1 MMAATAAWEGTG
13 RPPTDELQT
22 PPGRSAQPPL
32 GASAGT
38 TPTLLHDSAQ
48 STAKDSPA
56 TGKKDVRSTVRV
68 TVNLPVSTPTG
79 TKLAVTTRSESPA
92 GGEGLKVEPKNLDQ
106 EKEIALSQLQE
117 LEEAIKVRK
126 VTKVDGRKIRWIEYR
141 ARKKQEEQEKAAEA
155 KKKGRR
161 SKGVE
166 NSEND
171 STIVNNNNNNKSE
184 SNMKVEV
191 VSPPLSVV
199 GRSNVLESM
208 KQQFL
213 QGTENVGEP
222 IANGKTDNQTE
233 TVETNQKRKSG
244 RTRKSVNAQKGS
256 SPKGNTPKNTTP
268 KGSTLKESN
277 GKGVNR
283 RSATP
288 KGVASKGGQKGTVNT
303 PDSSA
308 TNSPV
313 IVNTPATSPPVTP
326 ITPDQPL
333 SATLKKP
340 FFPVRSLTKGLRE
353 VRKVENGESPKK
365 SDDRTPIPASS
376 PITPVSIPTSTPVIS
391 QPKTEP
397 GTKCPL
403 IAVAARLLSPPSAR
417 SKSLDNA
424 RSRKANTR
432 GGGKKPSGKGAERS
446 ESEPRSIMNGHT
458 LVQNGPSEEE
468 ESISFNVSSS
478 DAEEKC
484 TEIVEEKTEANV
496 ELESYQNTE
505 VTPDEKVMEENL
517 DVSVK
522 EEEIEPKSADST
534 VDGELPDLDNS
545 YETDT
550 PNRRGRGRPPKR
562 KYGSV
567 KSAESG
573 ISSGKSSKK
582 LSTVVVDVHNS
593 MNGEPQTVV
602 SASKPA
608 LRGKKTSPT
617 KKLKK
622 GIVLPGGTDTEDTK
636 DSSPASKNQ
645 ARLSDE
651 STEDSSQVKDL
662 ASVPSVSDA
671 KKSKSSTGKKQT
683 VPIVTGEEK
692 EDDNTS
698 ASMSNQ
704 TPQLQESIQSTKLV
718 KGVQKVINQEVPSEA
733 ESVTATASSNDS
745 KSANSVKESGVP
757 TKQENKTDD
766 VADGQMVREGL
777 GVSESENLTEQ
788 ENCKDKSEIPVEKAK
803 KVSKAQ
809 VKKGS
814 SVPKASVQVSG
825 LQLVERE
832 NNTNNKT
839 PLPVG
844 KSKKAPKAQ
853 TKKSSTGS
861 KGTVTPK
868 ASEKSS
874 PAKKKVAGPSKKA
887 KSPKNTQTPHA
898 KLPELNSAKK
908 QKPVMEVETLHIEP
922 NESPIV
928 ERKAEVDNEIK
939 RQEVAEEESV
949 VNVNVKEGSEAVEEV
964 ENVIE
969 EKPVELQVVTESQV
983 IKDTEH
989 VNKDTEQ
996 VDKETEHVNKETV
1009 QVMKDTEQEDKDTE
1023 QLVPVVEEDKNK
1035 KTIEEVKLLEDEP
1048 PAEAQKEEQLILQDD
1063 VEIKRENL
1071 LKENNNLPEKQPEPE
1086 VQIMSDVQE
1095 NLTIVKVTEDTVQK
1109 DTSKDESIPEN
1120 PEVLVDNQ
1128 EENISDEQA
1137 QESSII
1143 PKQNGSITSQ
1153 DVIGVSPS
1161 TTSISPETSASNAKS
1176 KEKVPRILK
1185 QLLQDEGVQNMLKS
1199 MGEESITAPEG
1210 SPSESSVHKLRPKR
1224 PSEPMLSSSP
1234 ELDVLE
1240 AFFSP
1245 TTKKK
1250 KQRSEVDN
1258 LYMDEGV
1265 LNLLTS
1271 LEPYSRRQPHQD
1283 DAASDI
1289 SQASSAKSVKGNKSS
1304 KAALDVQADG
1314 RKRKLSGA
1322 STVSNTSTRS
1332 MQPPE
1337 SKKPRLDNQESPLG
1351 DPYELDTAEE
1361 FKDLS
1366 ESQETSNV
1374 EPVPAQPVR
1383 KRGRP
1388 TLPLS
1393 VKQKNKAIRMQLKLQ
1408 KQKQMRVN
1416 SVVSALLREDDNMNL
1431 AQIKDVLKRA
1441 REAFSYPSEEEEVV
1455 TEETPTGKAVPPIKI
1470 KLASESVTIR
1480 HIARPGPVQG
1490 QQTAAAAPLGG
1501 AVDVQG
1507 IKPTPKP
1514 MAVDASCSRPLAK
1527 TVTETRISPKTY
1539 AEKTRTY
1546 PERRTPPPQQ
1556 RRIENITSPTAASF
1570 SSLVKT
1576 LEATGQQKS
1585 RQRAGGES
1593 LRQSQRASVRQS
1605 EGSYHYRDISLR
1617 KFNNFT
1623 QIILSPSTTKMKNAL
1638 NSRVLREL
1646 CEALNILKR
1655 DDSVRMVLLTATGS
1669 TFCQGIDLTALQHPN
1684 LETRKKNAEN
1694 LVRGIKD
1701 FLKALVQFPKPIVAG
1716 VNGNAMGLGVTML
1729 PLFDMVIAND
1739 KAEFY
1744 LPYAKLGQVPE
1755 GGATYTFP
1763 SILGKL
1769 QSTQLFLGHKVTA
1782 AKAQEM
1788 GLASE
1793 SIWPATYQQ
1802 ELIPKV
1808 ALLASQS
1815 AQSMEATKALMNHHL
1830 VTKLELS
1837 LESECRLLLQQWT
1850 SPHFTHLCKRFL
1862 ESHHVQLQKPVNLP
1876 L

>member
-1 MMAATAAWEGTG
+1 MAATAAWEGTG
-13 RPPTDELQT
+13 RPPADELQT
-22 PPGRSAQPPL
+22 PPGRSAQPPQ

-56 TGKKDVRSTVRV
+56 TGKKDARSTVRV

-171 STIVNNNNNNKSE
+171 SSIVNNNNNNQSV

-233 TVETNQKRKSG
+233 TAEANQKRKSG

-288 KGVASKGGQKGTVNT
+288 KGVASKGGQKGTANT

-313 IVNTPATSPPVTP
+313 LVNTPATTSPPVTP
-326 ITPDQPL
+326 NTPDQPL

-353 VRKVENGESPKK
+353 VRKTENGDSPKK
-365 SDDRTPIPASS
+365 ADDRTPIPASS
-376 PITPVSIPTSTPVIS
+376 PITPVSIPTSTPVLS

-403 IAVAARLLSPPSAR
+403 IAVAARLLSPPTAR

-432 GGGKKPSGKGAERS
+432 GGNKKPGGKVAERS

-468 ESISFNVSSS
+468 ESISLNISSS
-478 DAEEKC
+478 DVEEKC
-484 TEIVEEKTEANV
+484 IEFVEEKAEANI
-496 ELESYQNTE
+496 ELESCENTE
-505 VTPDEKVMEENL
+505 VTADEKVTEENFE
-517 DVSVK
+517 VSVK
-522 EEEIEPKSADST
+522 EEEVEPKPADST
-534 VDGELPDLDNS
+534 GDGELPDADNTF
-545 YETDT
+545 EADT

-567 KSAESG
+567 KNVEGGSSA
-573 ISSGKSSKK
+573 GKSSKK

-608 LRGKKTSPT
+608 LRGKKTSPA

-622 GIVLPGGTDTEDTK
+622 AIVLPGGTDVEDTK
-636 DSSPASKNQ
+636 DSSPTNKHQ
-645 ARLSDE
+645 ARLSDV
-651 STEDSSQVKDL
+651 STEDSNEVKDL
-662 ASVPSVSDA
+662 APVPAVADA
-671 KKSKSSTGKKQT
+671 KKSKTNTGKKQT
-683 VPIVTGEEK
+683 GLTEAAEER
-692 EDDNTS
+692 ENDDNTS

-704 TPQLQESIQSTKLV
+704 TPQLHENVQSTKLV
-718 KGVQKVINQEVPSEA
+718 KGVQKVINQEVPSET
-733 ESVTATASSNDS
+733 ESVTPSASNNDS
-745 KSANSVKESGVP
+745 KSASSVKESGDIVEVD
-757 TKQENKTDD
+757 TKKENVSEDIGNEL
-766 VADGQMVREGL
+766 VEQEGL
-777 GVSESENLTEQ
+777 GVSESENVTEQ
-788 ENCKDKSEIPVEKAK
+788 EICKDKSELPVEKGK
-803 KVSKAQ
+803 KVLKAQ

-814 SVPKASVQVSG
+814 SVPKTIVQESEVNVSI
-825 LQLVERE
+825 ERE
-832 NNTNNKT
+832 NNMDDKS

-844 KSKKAPKAQ
+844 KSKKALKTQA
-853 TKKSSTGS
+853 KKGNTGS
-861 KGTVTPK
+861 KVTVTPK
-868 ASEKSS
+868 ANEKGS
-874 PAKKKVAGPSKKA
+874 PAKKKSTGPSKKA
-887 KSPKNTQTPHA
+887 KSPKDTQTSLVKSSEQNA
-898 KLPELNSAKK
+898 SKK
-908 QKPVMEVETLHIEP
+908 QKPQEEVETLNLEP
-922 NESPIV
+922 KESPV
-928 ERKAEVDNEIK
+928 ETSKLEDEVEMK
-939 RQEVAEEESV
+939 KQELAEED
-949 VNVNVKEGSEAVEEV
+949 VKESNEVVEENHV
-964 ENVIE
+964 QDVIE
-969 EKPVELQVVTESQV
+969 EKSPDLQVVAESQV
-983 IKDTEH
+983 EK
-989 VNKDTEQ
+989 VAEQ
-996 VDKETEHVNKETV
+996 DV
-1009 QVMKDTEQEDKDTE
+1009 Q
-1023 QLVPVVEEDKNK
+1023 VVEEDRNNE
-1035 KTIEEVKLLEDEP
+1035 TIEEVKLLEEEP
-1048 PAEAQKEEQLILQDD
+1048 ITETQKEDHVSPQEDL
-1063 VEIKRENL
+1063 EIKRENL
-1071 LKENNNLPEKQPEPE
+1071 LKENNNLPKKQPESE
-1086 VQIMSDVQE
+1086 VQIISDVHE
-1095 NLTIVKVTEDTVQK
+1095 NLTVVKETDDKEEK
-1109 DTSKDESIPEN
+1109 DASKDATVPEN
-1120 PEVLVDNQ
+1120 PEVVVVDQ
-1128 EENISDEQA
+1128 EENISTEQA
-1137 QESSII
+1137 QECSII

-1153 DVIGVSPS
+1153 DVVVSPS

-1250 KQRSEVDN
+1250 KQRSELDT

-1289 SQASSAKSVKGNKSS
+1289 SQASSAKSVKANKTS
-1304 KAALDVQADG
+1304 KTALDVQAEG

-1337 SKKPRLDNQESPLG
+1337 SKKPRLDNQESHLE

-1366 ESQETSNV
+1366 ENQETGNV
-1374 EPVPAQPVR
+1374 EPAPAQPAR

-1388 TLPLS
+1388 QLPLS

-1408 KQKQMRVN
+1408 KQKQLRVN

-1441 REAFSYPSEEEEVV
+1441 REAFNHPYEEIVTGEV
-1455 TEETPTGKAVPPIKI
+1455 PTDKAVPPLKI

-1480 HIARPGPVQG
+1480 HIARPGSAQG
-1490 QQTAAAAPLGG
+1490 QQTAAAAAAAPLGD
-1501 AVDVQG
+1501 AVDIQG

-1539 AEKTRTY
+1539 TEKTRTY

-1556 RRIENITSPTAASF
+1556 RRIENITSPTAAS
-1570 SSLVKT
+1570 K
-1576 LEATGQQKS
+1576 
-1585 RQRAGGES
+1585 
-1593 LRQSQRASVRQS
+1593 
-1605 EGSYHYRDISLR
+1605 Y
-1617 KFNNFT
+1617 
-1623 QIILSPSTTKMKNAL
+1623 
-1638 NSRVLREL
+1638 
-1646 CEALNILKR
+1646 
-1655 DDSVRMVLLTATGS
+1655 
-1669 TFCQGIDLTALQHPN
+1669 
-1684 LETRKKNAEN
+1684 
-1694 LVRGIKD
+1694 
-1701 FLKALVQFPKPIVAG
+1701 
-1716 VNGNAMGLGVTML
+1716 
-1729 PLFDMVIAND
+1729 
-1739 KAEFY
+1739 
-1744 LPYAKLGQVPE
+1744 
-1755 GGATYTFP
+1755 
-1763 SILGKL
+1763 
-1769 QSTQLFLGHKVTA
+1769 
-1782 AKAQEM
+1782 
-1788 GLASE
+1788 
-1793 SIWPATYQQ
+1793 
-1802 ELIPKV
+1802 
-1808 ALLASQS
+1808 
-1815 AQSMEATKALMNHHL
+1815 
-1830 VTKLELS
+1830 
-1837 LESECRLLLQQWT
+1837 
-1850 SPHFTHLCKRFL
+1850 
-1862 ESHHVQLQKPVNLP
+1862 
-1876 L
+1876 

>member
-22 PPGRSAQPPL
+22 PPGRSAQPPQ

-126 VTKVDGRKIRWIEYR
+126 VSKVDGRKIRWIEYR

-171 STIVNNNNNNKSE
+171 SSIVNNNNNNKSE

-233 TVETNQKRKSG
+233 TAETNQKRKSG
-244 RTRKSVNAQKGS
+244 RTRKSVNTQKGS

-313 IVNTPATSPPVTP
+313 LVNTPAATSPPATP

-333 SATLKKP
+333 SASLKKP

-365 SDDRTPIPASS
+365 ADDRTPIPASS
-376 PITPVSIPTSTPVIS
+376 PITPVSIPTSTPVLS

-432 GGGKKPSGKGAERS
+432 GGAKKPSGKAAERS

-478 DAEEKC
+478 DAEDKC
-484 TEIVEEKTEANV
+484 AEVIEEKTETNV
-496 ELESYQNTE
+496 ELQSYQNTE
-505 VTPDEKVMEENL
+505 VTVDEKATEENL

-545 YETDT
+545 YESDT

-567 KSAESG
+567 KSVESG
-573 ISSGKSSKK
+573 SSTGKSSKK

-608 LRGKKTSPT
+608 LRGKKTSPA

-622 GIVLPGGTDTEDTK
+622 GTVLPGGTDNEDTK
-636 DSSPASKNQ
+636 DSSPASKIQ
-645 ARLSDE
+645 ARLSDD
-651 STEDSSQVKDL
+651 STEGSSQAKDL
-662 ASVPSVSDA
+662 APTPSVTDA
-671 KKSKSSTGKKQT
+671 KKSKSSAGKKQT
-683 VPIVTGEEK
+683 VSIVGEEK

-733 ESVTATASSNDS
+733 ESATATASNNDS
-745 KSANSVKESGVP
+745 KSASSVKESGNIVEVH
-757 TKQENKTDD
+757 TKRENDTGD
-766 VADGQMVREGL
+766 VADGQKEKEGL
-777 GVSESENLTEQ
+777 GVSESENLTEK
-788 ENCKDKSEIPVEKAK
+788 ESCKNKSEIPVEKAK
-803 KVSKAQ
+803 KVSKTQ
-809 VKKGS
+809 MKKGG
-814 SVPKASVQVSG
+814 SVPKTSVQGSG
-825 LQLVERE
+825 LQVGVERE
-832 NNTNNKT
+832 NTNKT
-839 PLPVG
+839 PVPVG
-844 KSKKAPKAQ
+844 KSKKASKTQ
-853 TKKSSTGS
+853 TKKSSAGA

-868 ASEKSS
+868 ASGKSS

-898 KLPELNSAKK
+898 KPPELNAAKK
-908 QKPVMEVETLHIEP
+908 QKAVEEVETLHIEP
-922 NESPIV
+922 NESPTV
-928 ERKAEVDNEIK
+928 ERKAEDEAEIK
-939 RQEVAEEESV
+939 RQEVAEEESA
-949 VNVNVKEGSEAVEEV
+949 VNVDIKECKEAVEENRV
-964 ENVIE
+964 QNVIE
-969 EKPVELQVVTESQV
+969 EKPAELQVVEESQV
-983 IKDTEH
+983 NKEIEQ
-989 VNKDTEQ
+989 VNKEIEQVNKETEQ
-996 VDKETEHVNKETV
+996 VNKETEQVHKETEQVHKETEQLHIETEQVQKETV
-1009 QVMKDTEQEDKDTE
+1009 QVNKETEQD
-1023 QLVPVVEEDKNK
+1023 VHVVEEDKNK
-1035 KTIEEVKLLEDEP
+1035 KVIEDVKILEDEP
-1048 PAEAQKEEQLILQDD
+1048 PAEAQKEEQLTLQDD

-1071 LKENNNLPEKQPEPE
+1071 LKENNNLPEKQPESE

-1095 NLTIVKVTEDTVQK
+1095 NLSIVKVAEDK
-1109 DTSKDESIPEN
+1109 EENDASKEESIPEN
-1120 PEVLVDNQ
+1120 PELVVVNQ
-1128 EENISDEQA
+1128 EENISVEQT
-1137 QESSII
+1137 QECSII
-1143 PKQNGSITSQ
+1143 PKQNGSIASQ
-1153 DVIGVSPS
+1153 DVVGVSPS

-1250 KQRSEVDN
+1250 KQRSELDT

-1289 SQASSAKSVKGNKSS
+1289 SQASSAKSVKGSKSS

-1366 ESQETSNV
+1366 ENQETSNV

-1408 KQKQMRVN
+1408 KQKQMKVN

-1441 REAFSYPSEEEEVV
+1441 REAISSPLEEEME
-1455 TEETPTGKAVPPIKI
+1455 EETPTGKAVPPIKI

-1480 HIARPGPVQG
+1480 HINRPGPVQG
-1490 QQTAAAAPLGG
+1490 QQTAAAPLGG

-1539 AEKTRTY
+1539 TEKTRTY

-1556 RRIENITSPTAASF
+1556 RRIENITSPTAAS
-1570 SSLVKT
+1570 K
-1576 LEATGQQKS
+1576 
-1585 RQRAGGES
+1585 
-1593 LRQSQRASVRQS
+1593 
-1605 EGSYHYRDISLR
+1605 Y
-1617 KFNNFT
+1617 
-1623 QIILSPSTTKMKNAL
+1623 
-1638 NSRVLREL
+1638 
-1646 CEALNILKR
+1646 
-1655 DDSVRMVLLTATGS
+1655 
-1669 TFCQGIDLTALQHPN
+1669 
-1684 LETRKKNAEN
+1684 
-1694 LVRGIKD
+1694 
-1701 FLKALVQFPKPIVAG
+1701 
-1716 VNGNAMGLGVTML
+1716 
-1729 PLFDMVIAND
+1729 
-1739 KAEFY
+1739 
-1744 LPYAKLGQVPE
+1744 
-1755 GGATYTFP
+1755 
-1763 SILGKL
+1763 
-1769 QSTQLFLGHKVTA
+1769 
-1782 AKAQEM
+1782 
-1788 GLASE
+1788 
-1793 SIWPATYQQ
+1793 
-1802 ELIPKV
+1802 
-1808 ALLASQS
+1808 
-1815 AQSMEATKALMNHHL
+1815 
-1830 VTKLELS
+1830 
-1837 LESECRLLLQQWT
+1837 
-1850 SPHFTHLCKRFL
+1850 
-1862 ESHHVQLQKPVNLP
+1862 
-1876 L
+1876 

>member
-1 MMAATAAWEGTG
+1 
-13 RPPTDELQT
+13 
-22 PPGRSAQPPL
+22 
-32 GASAGT
+32 
-38 TPTLLHDSAQ
+38 
-48 STAKDSPA
+48 
-56 TGKKDVRSTVRV
+56 
-68 TVNLPVSTPTG
+68 
-79 TKLAVTTRSESPA
+79 
-92 GGEGLKVEPKNLDQ
+92 
-106 EKEIALSQLQE
+106 
-117 LEEAIKVRK
+117 
-126 VTKVDGRKIRWIEYR
+126 
-141 ARKKQEEQEKAAEA
+141 
-155 KKKGRR
+155 
-161 SKGVE
+161 
-166 NSEND
+166 
-171 STIVNNNNNNKSE
+171 
-184 SNMKVEV
+184 MKVEV

-313 IVNTPATSPPVTP
+313 IVNTPATTSPPVTP

-353 VRKVENGESPKK
+353 VRKVENGDSPKK
-365 SDDRTPIPASS
+365 ADDRTPIPASS
-376 PITPVSIPTSTPVIS
+376 PITPVSIPTSTPVLS

-484 TEIVEEKTEANV
+484 TEAIEEKTEGNT

-505 VTPDEKVMEENL
+505 VTADEKVIEENL
-517 DVSVK
+517 EVSVK

-534 VDGELPDLDNS
+534 VDSELPELENS

-567 KSAESG
+567 KSVESG
-573 ISSGKSSKK
+573 SSSGKSSKK

-608 LRGKKTSPT
+608 LRGKKTSPA

-651 STEDSSQVKDL
+651 STEDSSQAKDL
-662 ASVPSVSDA
+662 APVPSVTDA

-683 VPIVTGEEK
+683 ASIVAGQEK
-692 EDDNTS
+692 GDDNTS

-733 ESVTATASSNDS
+733 ESVTANASNNDS
-745 KSANSVKESGVP
+745 KSANSVKESGNIVEVP
-757 TKQENKTDD
+757 TKQENNTGD

-777 GVSESENLTEQ
+777 GVAESENLTEQ
-788 ENCKDKSEIPVEKAK
+788 ENCKDKSEVPVEKAK
-803 KVSKAQ
+803 KVSKTQ

-814 SVPKASVQVSG
+814 SGPKASVQESG
-825 LQLVERE
+825 LEVGVERE
-832 NNTNNKT
+832 NNANNKT

-844 KSKKAPKAQ
+844 KSKKAPKTQ

-887 KSPKNTQTPHA
+887 KSPKNTQTPQV
-898 KLPELNSAKK
+898 KPPELTSAKK

-922 NESPIV
+922 NESPVV
-928 ERKAEVDNEIK
+928 ERKAEVEVEIK
-939 RQEVAEEESV
+939 RQEAAEEENV
-949 VNVNVKEGSEAVEEV
+949 VNVNVKEGSEAVEENHV
-964 ENVIE
+964 QNVIE
-969 EKPVELQVVTESQV
+969 KPTELQVVTESQ
-983 IKDTEH
+983 

-996 VDKETEHVNKETV
+996 VDKETEQVNIETEQVIKETE
-1009 QVMKDTEQEDKDTE
+1009 QVNKDTEQD
-1023 QLVPVVEEDKNK
+1023 VPVVEEDKNN
-1035 KTIEEVKLLEDEP
+1035 KTIEEVKLLQDET

-1071 LKENNNLPEKQPEPE
+1071 LKENNNLPEKQPESE

-1109 DTSKDESIPEN
+1109 DTSKDESVPEN
-1120 PEVLVDNQ
+1120 PEVLVVNQ
-1128 EENISDEQA
+1128 EENISAEQA
-1137 QESSII
+1137 QECSII

-1153 DVIGVSPS
+1153 DVVGVSPS
-1161 TTSISPETSASNAKS
+1161 TTSISPETSASNSKS

-1250 KQRSEVDN
+1250 KQRSELDT

-1366 ESQETSNV
+1366 ENQETSNV

-1408 KQKQMRVN
+1408 KQKQLRVN

-1441 REAFSYPSEEEEVV
+1441 REAFSYPSEEEEV

-1490 QQTAAAAPLGG
+1490 QQTAAAPPPPPPPPSLGG

>member
-1 MMAATAAWEGTG
+1 MAATAAWEGTG

-22 PPGRSAQPPL
+22 PPGRSAQPPQ

-126 VTKVDGRKIRWIEYR
+126 VSKVDGRKIRWIEYR

-171 STIVNNNNNNKSE
+171 SSIVNNNNNNKSE

-208 KQQFL
+208 KTAIL
-213 QGTENVGEP
+213 TGY
-222 IANGKTDNQTE
+222 
-233 TVETNQKRKSG
+233 RKCC
-244 RTRKSVNAQKGS
+244 
-256 SPKGNTPKNTTP
+256 PKGNTPKNTTP

-288 KGVASKGGQKGTVNT
+288 KGVASKGGQKGTSTSNT
-303 PDSSA
+303 DH
-308 TNSPV
+308 
-313 IVNTPATSPPVTP
+313 
-326 ITPDQPL
+326 PDQPL
-333 SATLKKP
+333 SASLKKP

-365 SDDRTPIPASS
+365 ADDRTPIPASS
-376 PITPVSIPTSTPVIS
+376 PITPVSIPTSTPVLS

-432 GGGKKPSGKGAERS
+432 GGAKKPSGKAAERS

-478 DAEEKC
+478 DAEDKC
-484 TEIVEEKTEANV
+484 AEVIEEKTETNV
-496 ELESYQNTE
+496 ELQSYQNTE
-505 VTPDEKVMEENL
+505 VTVDEKATDENL

-534 VDGELPDLDNS
+534 C
-545 YETDT
+545 
-550 PNRRGRGRPPKR
+550 
-562 KYGSV
+562 
-567 KSAESG
+567 AESG
-573 ISSGKSSKK
+573 SSTGKSSKK

-608 LRGKKTSPT
+608 LRGKKTSPA
-617 KKLKK
+617 KKIEK
-622 GIVLPGGTDTEDTK
+622 GNT
-636 DSSPASKNQ
+636 SKIQ
-645 ARLSDE
+645 ARLSDD
-651 STEDSSQVKDL
+651 STEGSSQAKDL
-662 ASVPSVSDA
+662 APTPSVTDA
-671 KKSKSSTGKKQT
+671 KKSKSSAGKKQT
-683 VPIVTGEEK
+683 VSIVGEEK

-733 ESVTATASSNDS
+733 ESATATASNNDS
-745 KSANSVKESGVP
+745 KSASSVKESGNIVEVH
-757 TKQENKTDD
+757 TKRENDTGD
-766 VADGQMVREGL
+766 VADGQKEKEGL
-777 GVSESENLTEQ
+777 GVSESENLTEK
-788 ENCKDKSEIPVEKAK
+788 ESCKNKSEIPVEKAK
-803 KVSKAQ
+803 KVSKTQ
-809 VKKGS
+809 MKKGG
-814 SVPKASVQVSG
+814 SVPKLVFRDQVFKRVVQG
-825 LQLVERE
+825 QRE
-832 NNTNNKT
+832 
-839 PLPVG
+839 
-844 KSKKAPKAQ
+844 
-853 TKKSSTGS
+853 
-861 KGTVTPK
+861 VTPK
-868 ASEKSS
+868 ASGKSS

-898 KLPELNSAKK
+898 KPPELNAAKK
-908 QKPVMEVETLHIEP
+908 QKAVEEVETLHIEP
-922 NESPIV
+922 NESPTYKGMQGSSRR
-928 ERKAEVDNEIK
+928 ERV
-939 RQEVAEEESV
+939 Q
-949 VNVNVKEGSEAVEEV
+949 
-964 ENVIE
+964 NVIE
-969 EKPVELQVVTESQV
+969 EKPAELQVVEESQV
-983 IKDTEH
+983 NKEIEQ
-989 VNKDTEQ
+989 VNKETEQ
-996 VDKETEHVNKETV
+996 VNKETEQEHKETEQVHKETEQVHKETEQLHIETEQVQKETV
-1009 QVMKDTEQEDKDTE
+1009 QVNKETEQD
-1023 QLVPVVEEDKNK
+1023 VHVVEEDKNK
-1035 KTIEEVKLLEDEP
+1035 KVIEDVKLLEDEP
-1048 PAEAQKEEQLILQDD
+1048 PAEAQKEEQLTLQDD

-1071 LKENNNLPEKQPEPE
+1071 LKENNNLPEKQPESE

-1095 NLTIVKVTEDTVQK
+1095 NLSIVKVAEDK
-1109 DTSKDESIPEN
+1109 EENDASKEESIPEN
-1120 PEVLVDNQ
+1120 PELVVVNQ
-1128 EENISDEQA
+1128 EENISVEQT
-1137 QESSII
+1137 QECSII
-1143 PKQNGSITSQ
+1143 PKQNGSIASQ
-1153 DVIGVSPS
+1153 DVVGVSPS

-1250 KQRSEVDN
+1250 KQRSELDT

-1289 SQASSAKSVKGNKSS
+1289 SQASSAKSVKGSKSS

-1337 SKKPRLDNQESPLG
+1337 SKKPRLDNQESPLETH
-1351 DPYELDTAEE
+1351 ELDTAEE

-1366 ESQETSNV
+1366 ENQETSNV

-1408 KQKQMRVN
+1408 KQKQMKVN

-1441 REAFSYPSEEEEVV
+1441 REAISSPLEEEME
-1455 TEETPTGKAVPPIKI
+1455 EETPTGKAVPPIKI

-1480 HIARPGPVQG
+1480 HINRPGPVQG
-1490 QQTAAAAPLGG
+1490 QQTAAAPLGG

-1539 AEKTRTY
+1539 TEKTRTY

>member
-1 MMAATAAWEGTG
+1 MAPLAEVVAGALAGLRAAAHAH
-13 RPPTDELQT
+13 
-22 PPGRSAQPPL
+22 SA
-32 GASAGT
+32 
-38 TPTLLHDSAQ
+38 
-48 STAKDSPA
+48 PA
-56 TGKKDVRSTVRV
+56 I
-68 TVNLPVSTPTG
+68 PVSEQVGGAKYVIFCFSAFIEFIRRDIRLSWMLQDTYS

-171 STIVNNNNNNKSE
+171 SSIVNNNNNNKSE
-184 SNMKVEV
+184 TNMKVEV

-313 IVNTPATSPPVTP
+313 IVNTPATTSPPVTP

-353 VRKVENGESPKK
+353 VRKVENGDSPKK
-365 SDDRTPIPASS
+365 ADDRTPIPASS
-376 PITPVSIPTSTPVIS
+376 PITPVSIPTSTPVLS

-484 TEIVEEKTEANV
+484 TEAIEEKTEGNT

-505 VTPDEKVMEENL
+505 VTADEKVIEENL
-517 DVSVK
+517 EVSVK

-534 VDGELPDLDNS
+534 VDSELPELENS

-567 KSAESG
+567 KSVESG
-573 ISSGKSSKK
+573 SSSGKSSKK

-608 LRGKKTSPT
+608 LRGKKTSPA

-651 STEDSSQVKDL
+651 STEDSSQAKDL
-662 ASVPSVSDA
+662 APVPSVTDA

-683 VPIVTGEEK
+683 ASIVAGQEK
-692 EDDNTS
+692 GDDNTS

-733 ESVTATASSNDS
+733 ESVTANASNNDS
-745 KSANSVKESGVP
+745 KSANSVKESGNIVEVP
-757 TKQENKTDD
+757 TKQENNTGD

-777 GVSESENLTEQ
+777 GVAESENLTEQ
-788 ENCKDKSEIPVEKAK
+788 ENCKDKSEVPVEKAK
-803 KVSKAQ
+803 KVSKTQ

-814 SVPKASVQVSG
+814 SGPKASVQESG
-825 LQLVERE
+825 LEVGVERE
-832 NNTNNKT
+832 NNANNKT

-844 KSKKAPKAQ
+844 KSKKAPKTQ

-887 KSPKNTQTPHA
+887 KSPKNTQTPQV
-898 KLPELNSAKK
+898 KPPELTSAKK

-922 NESPIV
+922 NESPVV
-928 ERKAEVDNEIK
+928 ERKAEVEVEIK
-939 RQEVAEEESV
+939 RQEAAEEENV
-949 VNVNVKEGSEAVEEV
+949 VNVNVKEGSEAVEENHV
-964 ENVIE
+964 QNVIE
-969 EKPVELQVVTESQV
+969 KPTELQVVTESQ
-983 IKDTEH
+983 

-996 VDKETEHVNKETV
+996 VDKETEQVNIETEQVIKETE
-1009 QVMKDTEQEDKDTE
+1009 QVNKDTEQD
-1023 QLVPVVEEDKNK
+1023 VPVVEEDKNN
-1035 KTIEEVKLLEDEP
+1035 KTIEEVKLLQDET

-1071 LKENNNLPEKQPEPE
+1071 LKENNNLPEKQPESE

-1109 DTSKDESIPEN
+1109 DTSKDESVPEN
-1120 PEVLVDNQ
+1120 PEVLVVNQ
-1128 EENISDEQA
+1128 EENISAEQA
-1137 QESSII
+1137 QECSII

-1153 DVIGVSPS
+1153 DVVGVSPS
-1161 TTSISPETSASNAKS
+1161 TTSISPETSASNSKS

-1250 KQRSEVDN
+1250 KQRSELDT

-1366 ESQETSNV
+1366 ENQETSNV

-1408 KQKQMRVN
+1408 KQKQLRVN

-1441 REAFSYPSEEEEVV
+1441 REAFSYPSEEEEV

-1490 QQTAAAAPLGG
+1490 QQTAAAPPPPPPPPSLGG